1 VGQLDGRSK
10 TLSTGGIIDEQQ
22 FDKREDQKL
31 AQEASVIFNMFDRI
45 ATMMRVYPKGHPLL
59 DELGVSAAERIQ
71 RGIQQVGE
79 IDVKVGAHALS
90 TFYDTEF
97 FSAESSEKHQYI
109 WYNAYADGLQ
119 RLTFLEGVTA
129 REVLN
134 FLNVINK
141 SHAGLIHSDDDTV
154 TLLWEL
160 ELKHIEYFAV
170 EGFVDSGGVE
180 GFANMNEPEAIA
192 TIADAAIDPKS
203 EAAKTLMTLFSNL
216 TMVNLDV
223 FTRMQIDA
231 QKRMVVQ
238 ELKDTDLA
246 YAFGVD
252 PALIEKLGNEWTAGV
267 DLEYRLIEALLSIV
281 RTAPTSEAAARASE
295 LIQDVT
301 YQLLDKEMFE
311 QARRVLELLHDR
323 RKLFQQSEIDPLGA
337 LIEKLSDPLQLE
349 ALLHILQKNTKARD
363 SLVKL
368 LLLLGPAKVLK
379 QILTLLADDK
389 RKVVAIA
396 QLVDVIMAAVTTE
409 NESQLMAPELT
420 RTTVYFTRLLGELAD
435 RDLSAF
441 GPAPR
446 LIRAALATESKDAQA
461 AALHLN
467 HDVFRDRVL
476 AEKYLVPLSQ
486 QTDEELRKAAFEK
499 LGTYHPELFRNSIR
513 DNLLTR
519 EFKGRTH
526 AELRFLMRIF
536 LESSDE
542 APTTLRTMVDIAGW
556 FPKGHREFA
565 KMAAA
570 VLLENQDLTTKDI
583 ALKRASAFWTHPD
596 LRRSYRESLGNF
608 APEMLAT
615 PMAPPQLENELPPRV
630 EEEITHE

>member
-1 VGQLDGRSK
+1 MGQADEHSK

-31 AQEASVIFNMFDRI
+31 AQEASAIFNMFDRI

-59 DELGVSAAERIQ
+59 DELGVSAAERIH

-79 IDVKVGAHALS
+79 IDVKIGAHALS
-90 TFYDTEF
+90 TFYGTEF
-97 FSAESSEKHQYI
+97 FSAESSEKGQYI

-119 RLTFLEGVTA
+119 RLTFLEGVTPT
-129 REVLN
+129 EIIN
-134 FLNVINK
+134 FLNIINK
-141 SHAGLIHSDDDTV
+141 SHAGTIHSDDDTV

-160 ELKHIEYFAV
+160 ELKNIEYFAV
-170 EGFVDSGGVE
+170 EGFVDSGGLE
-180 GFANMNEPEAIA
+180 SFSNMNEQEAIE

-203 EAAKTLMTLFSNL
+203 ESAKTLMTMFSNL

-223 FTRMQIDA
+223 FTRMQIDS

-252 PALIEKLGNEWTAGV
+252 PALIEKLGTEWTAGV

-281 RTAPTSEAAARASE
+281 RSAPTSEAATRASE
-295 LIQDVT
+295 LIKDVT
-301 YQLLDKEMFE
+301 YQLLDSGLYE

-323 RKLFQQSEIDPLGA
+323 RKLFQQSEIDPLGV
-337 LIEKLSDPLQLE
+337 LIERLSDPLQLE
-349 ALLHILQKNTKARD
+349 ALLHTLQKNTKARD

-379 QILTLLADDK
+379 QVLTLLADEK

-396 QLVDVIMAAVTTE
+396 QLVDVILAAVSTE
-409 NESQLMAPELT
+409 NEGQLMAPELT
-420 RTTVYFTRLLGELAD
+420 HSTVYFTRLLGELAD

-446 LIRAALATESKDAQA
+446 LIRAALATDSKEAQA
-461 AALHLN
+461 AALHLK
-467 HDVFRDRVL
+467 HDVFRDQVL

-486 QTDEELRKAAFEK
+486 QTDEELRKVAFEK
-499 LGTYHPELFRNSIR
+499 LGSYHPELFKNSIR

-542 APTTLRTMVDIAGW
+542 APATLRSMVDLAGW
-556 FPKGHREFA
+556 FPSGHREFA

-570 VLLENQDLTTKDI
+570 VLLENHDLTTKEI
-583 ALKRASAFWTHPD
+583 VLKRASAFWTHPD
-596 LRRSYRESLGNF
+596 LKRSYKESLGNF
-608 APEMLAT
+608 APEMLAASAPT
-615 PMAPPQLENELPPRV
+615 PAQLESEPK
-630 EEEITHE
+630 EEEVTHE